1 MRKMKLFV
9 VSVAVFGLIFLNSC
23 GSDSDGKIQEMSRE
37 LEVSESEVLESEVLE
52 SEMIQVLEQN
62 DIENDI
68 KMETDSNSDIL
79 EKGEES
85 ISAILEQ
92 KTVEELYEFGIVVNV
107 EEADVTHDGVMDKI
121 VTRIY
126 PVNRHNAKDDLIGK
140 TAKELLE
147 DYATCM
153 VSVYD
158 GNEWVEEGMD
168 FKGEGIWSKD
178 FSMSHVGNGQLYLV
192 NHGGKDYL
200 IWNVDY
206 CSTGYASYEYRM
218 FYLNGKEEE
227 VVEKNGIDFPVSAFF
242 LQDAISI
249 DEMIAYTE
257 DLDRKLNGST
267 LLVYCSGD
275 ARIRTFDEE
284 CSADVFDLWDWLK
297 SEDFSDDFTMESLR
311 EALGQ
316 YYDELDRKRQGIE
329 PEILAFQKDALSNQ
343 SVETETSAFEERDW
357 KAIVVNVEEADF
369 THDGI
374 MDKIVTR
381 ITYAGLEEKITAR
394 ELLRAMKVYKISVYD
409 GNGLMED
416 GTDFEENCIWEKEF
430 SSVHPLNGQ
439 LYRINREGEDYLV
452 WNTDYT
458 IMGHFLYAYRVFYLT
473 SECEEIVEAEDSG
486 HFTYDNMC
494 SGNVEFP
501 VDHLIDYTEDLKK
514 QLEGSELL
522 IYCSIGDE
530 DRIRTF
536 DEACSADIFELWN
549 WLKSW
554 NEKEDFTM
562 ETLREAMERYY
573 VEEWDRKKERE

>member
-1 MRKMKLFV
+1 MRKIKLV
-9 VSVAVFGLIFLNSC
+9 IVSVAVFGMIFLNSC
-23 GSDSDGKIQEMSRE
+23 GSDFDGKTQEMPKES
-37 LEVSESEVLESEVLE
+37 EVSESEILE
-52 SEMIQVLEQN
+52 SEMIQVLDQN
-62 DIENDI
+62 DVKNDRTNDR
-68 KMETDSNSDIL
+68 KTETDTNSDIW

-126 PVNRHNAKDDLIGK
+126 PVIRHNAKDDLKGK

-147 DYATCM
+147 DDAAC
-153 VSVYD
+153 VVNVYD
-158 GNEWVEEGMD
+158 GNEWMEEGMN
-168 FKGEGIWSKD
+168 FEEEGIWSKD
-178 FSMSHVGNGQLYLV
+178 FSMTHVGNGQLYLV
-192 NHGGKDYL
+192 NREGKDYL

-218 FYLNGKEEE
+218 FYLNGKEEV
-227 VVEKNGIDFPVSAFF
+227 VVEKNGIDFPVSAYF

-257 DLDRKLNGST
+257 DLDRQLNESA
-267 LLVYCSGD
+267 LLVYCSED
-275 ARIRTFDEE
+275 ARIRAFGEE
-284 CSADVFDLWDWLK
+284 CSADAFDLWDWLK
-297 SEDFSDDFTMESLR
+297 SEDSSDDFTMESLR
-311 EALGQ
+311 KALVQ
-316 YYDELDRKRQGIE
+316 YYEELDRKRQGIG
-329 PEILAFQKDALSNQ
+329 PEITAFQKDALSNQ
-343 SVETETSAFEERDW
+343 SVEPEPSAFDEMEW
-357 KAIVVNVEEADF
+357 KEIVVNVEEADL

-381 ITYAGLEEKITAR
+381 ITYTRREEKITAR
-394 ELLRAMKVYKISVYD
+394 ELLRSIKVYKISVYD
-409 GNGLMED
+409 GDGLMED

-430 SSVHPLNGQ
+430 SGVHLLNGQ

-458 IMGHFLYAYRVFYLT
+458 IMGHALYAYRVFYLT

-486 HFTYDNMC
+486 HFTYDNRC
-494 SGNVEFP
+494 SGNIEFP
-501 VDHLIDYTEDLKK
+501 VDHLIAYTEDLEK

-522 IYCSIGDE
+522 IYCSIGDK

-536 DEACSADIFELWN
+536 DETCSADLFELWN

-554 NEKEDFTM
+554 NEEEDFTI

-573 VEEWDRKKERE
+573 VEEWDRRKES